1 MSEMEEIVVETSRY
15 GDEWNFYY
23 RKQIR
28 EAETVEYITSVS
40 IPEGFATDQNREI
53 ERILN
58 GLCEVFTFVLN
69 KK

>member
-1 MSEMEEIVVETSRY
+1 MSEMEEIVVETSKY

-23 RKQIR
+23 RNQI
-28 EAETVEYITSVS
+28 ESPLTDKYITSVS

-53 ERILN
+53 ERILKS
-58 GLCEVFTFVLN
+58 LCEVFTFVLN